1 MKKNNIKT
9 KVIATTLSAI
19 TVLSAAAF
27 TTTTAFA
34 AETHLSTGT
43 SITNDM
49 KVSLDRD
56 LKYATSISSATILK
70 VLDGATKY
78 GKYFAPALGGLLD
91 AFIEKPEERI
101 EKKLTEISDKIDKI
115 FDKIDA
121 SEASIKAELTN
132 DLGVQSFYNT
142 FVKFKSQTET
152 MNKKIKQIY
161 AGNLSNADKVAKIG
175 SLTGKY
181 NEWRAN
187 FEDVLVE
194 LNNLIKKPSL
204 TKNGNIFELTYNHY
218 TNSVMFAGEALDK
231 SKPVCDYVTQVYS
244 AGCATLVESLSA
256 QLYYNNLTDETKK
269 TVNAELASRLCKNT
283 GDIEDEIQLV
293 SKYLVNKDDSQNT
306 VKGMR
311 DKAFDVSRTLFV
323 NKGHDN
329 RELNKVLARHD
340 HTDNPDA
347 DGNFNE
353 HMGHN
358 SAVNFNNKLDYCS
371 LQFDKVKAIA
381 NYAKQKGMTIRELL
395 NKTGFDTSNLPKNTN
410 MVTKWAFNDSVTPF
424 SVIAYYNYQ
433 KAYYNG
439 INIDDK
445 GANEKKIQIVDCGI
459 NGWKHEW
466 WNYMIGGNAC
476 VFHDA

>member
-231 SKPVCDYVTQVYS
+231 SKPVCYCS
-244 AGCATLVESLSA
+244 AGRSLSMISS
-256 QLYYNNLTDETKK
+256 LYLISGLRESIPKPLHGTSQSI
-269 TVNAELASRLCKNT
+269 LSASGSGEPFAPSR
-283 GDIEDEIQLV
+283 IEVWTILIP
-293 SKYLVNKDDSQNT
+293 S
-306 VKGMR
+306 
-311 DKAFDVSRTLFV
+311 LF
-323 NKGHDN
+323 
-329 RELNKVLARHD
+329 A
-340 HTDNPDA
+340 PS
-347 DGNFNE
+347 F
-353 HMGHN
+353 M
-358 SAVNFNNKLDYCS
+358 S
-371 LQFDKVKAIA
+371 LS
-381 NYAKQKGMTIRELL
+381 LW
-395 NKTGFDTSNLPKNTN
+395 S
-410 MVTKWAFNDSVTPF
+410 
-424 SVIAYYNYQ
+424 
-433 KAYYNG
+433 
-439 INIDDK
+439 
-445 GANEKKIQIVDCGI
+445 
-459 NGWKHEW
+459 
-466 WNYMIGGNAC
+466 
-476 VFHDA
+476 